1 MRDVRELVP
10 PRVTLHAGFFNPGF
24 FPSLVCTAAQILF
37 SAPQATGAA
46 RRRAAQMVCKTRSF
60 ETEQNMVFV
69 VLLSFL
75 RHFSSYPFF
84 DLESEPVTIPTEIG
98 TLGLFTALEAL
109 PDSG

>member
-1 MRDVRELVP
+1 MSF
-10 PRVTLHAGFFNPGF
+10 A
-24 FPSLVCTAAQILF
+24 
-37 SAPQATGAA
+37 APQTTGEA
-46 RRRAAQMVCKTRSF
+46 RRRAVLLVCKTRSF

-69 VLLSFL
+69 VVLSFL

>member
-1 MRDVRELVP
+1 
-10 PRVTLHAGFFNPGF
+10 
-24 FPSLVCTAAQILF
+24 
-37 SAPQATGAA
+37 
-46 RRRAAQMVCKTRSF
+46 
-60 ETEQNMVFV
+60 MVFV
-69 VLLSFL
+69 VVLSFL